1 LRKPSSLNRRSF
13 LASTVALPFL
23 NHKTNALKLCY
34 NTIAFPSWN
43 FKQIIEKAKV
53 YGYGAVELRC
63 YLDQKDLF
71 NHRDFSATNIP
82 TLRSIAN
89 DNGVKV
95 LMLNSSTQLH
105 HREPKVRKQQLDDA
119 KWYID
124 LAEKLETPFI
134 RVFPDKLLGEHP
146 LEPILT
152 GLQTL
157 NDYAKDSGVEVLL
170 DAHGD
175 LVDSRQLL
183 SVLKTTGNRLIWDQF
198 NMYKKTREATNTM
211 VKTLQSKIAVAQ
223 YKDGL
228 IEADGTF
235 HYTLPGKGQF
245 PIKPVLKALKRIN
258 FNGYLSFE
266 WEKRWH
272 PELANP
278 DIALPAF
285 VNYVK
290 S

>member
-1 LRKPSSLNRRSF
+1 MRKPSTLNRRNF
-13 LASTVALPFL
+13 LASTVILPFL
-23 NHKTNALKLCY
+23 NYKKNTPKLCY
-34 NTIAFPSWN
+34 NTMACPSWN
-43 FKQIIEKAKV
+43 FKQIIDKAKV
-53 YGYGAVELRC
+53 YGFGAVELRC
-63 YLDQKDLF
+63 YLDQRDLF
-71 NHRDFSATNIP
+71 NHPDFSATNIP
-82 TLRSIAN
+82 SLKRIAN

-105 HREPKVRKQQLDDA
+105 HREPKKRKQHLDDA
-119 KWYID
+119 KRYID

-134 RVFPDKLLGEHP
+134 RVFPDKLLGDDP
-146 LEPILT
+146 LGPILS

-157 NDYAKDSGVEVLL
+157 NDYAKESGVEVLL

-175 LVDSRQLL
+175 LVDSNQLL
-183 SVLKTTGNRLIWDQF
+183 SVLQTTGNRLIWDQF
-198 NMYKKTREATNTM
+198 NMYKKTGEATNSM

-228 IEADGTF
+228 IDTDGSF

-245 PIKPVLKALKRIN
+245 PIEPVLNALKSIN
-258 FNGYLSFE
+258 FKGYLSFE
-266 WEKRWH
+266 WEKHWH

-285 VNYVK
+285 VRYIN